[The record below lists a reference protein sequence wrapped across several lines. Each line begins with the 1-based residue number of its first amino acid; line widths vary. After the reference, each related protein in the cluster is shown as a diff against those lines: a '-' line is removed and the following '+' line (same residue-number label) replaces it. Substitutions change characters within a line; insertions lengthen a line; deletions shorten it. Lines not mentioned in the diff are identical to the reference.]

1 MSERSND
8 CENKGCLARYLD
20 AHFLYWPLQLF
31 TSRSLYHCRSLDTH
45 NRLHYSVNAATKIMS
60 KAAHMSES
68 VNFFEAAVTK
78 RYPWRPVTGS
88 DGNRTKKSFKICGL
102 ELGTV

>member
-1 MSERSND
+1 
-8 CENKGCLARYLD
+8 
-20 AHFLYWPLQLF
+20 
-31 TSRSLYHCRSLDTH
+31 
-45 NRLHYSVNAATKIMS
+45 MS